1 MEDNLKKKIKIAEK
15 AAGLYPDNPE
25 FTMKQ
30 LAGTMKIKP
39 ADLYGMFPGRKALLR
54 FYYTAQFHKY
64 KETASQIEGFNEYTL
79 AEKLGNLAYTLTD
92 LMLEHREFV
101 ELTYDQL
108 IGQFYTKTDFEKLLE
123 EEIKSFH
130 VNDTRISTTASIL
143 IRPWYF
149 RLIRQHYLWLISY
162 WLKDESPGFENTMG
176 LTDKWTVFLQEMLYS
191 SIVDKG
197 FDLAKFVFMQSA
209 IKDWFETGNKK
220 HKTSASDQP

>member
-15 AAGLYPDNPE
+15 AAGLYLDNPE

-30 LAGTMKIKP
+30 LAGTMKVKP
-39 ADLYGMFPGRKALLR
+39 ADLYGMFPSRKVLLR

-64 KETASQIEGFNEYTL
+64 KEVAGQIEGFHEYTL

-101 ELTYDQL
+101 ERTFDQL

-123 EEIKSFH
+123 EEIRTFH
-130 VNDTRISTTASIL
+130 INDAKISATASIL

-149 RLIRQHYLWLISY
+149 RIIRQHYLWLIGY
-162 WLKDESPGFENTMG
+162 WLKDESPGFENSMS
-176 LTDKWTVFLQEMLYS
+176 LTDKWTGFLQEMLYS

-197 FDLAKFVFMQSA
+197 FDLAKFVFMQSG
-209 IKDWFETGNKK
+209 IKDWFETGETKRK
-220 HKTSASDQP
+220 SSATDQP